1 MAIIAITQLVSN
13 CAEVFFSLKCLTEN
27 DQIYRTGCLVY
38 TSNKSAVRDIHGM
51 QLNRPCFHV
60 V

>member
-13 CAEVFFSLKCLTEN
+13 CAEVFFSKMFNLKLPN
-27 DQIYRTGCLVY
+27 IQDRMFSL
-38 TSNKSAVRDIHGM
+38 SNKSSVRDIHGM
-51 QLNRPCFHV
+51 QLNIPCFHV